1 MAQTNDDKE
10 AILEAIPTIG
20 KAAKLSRGHTED
32 QYRAISKELSACKG
46 VAESDRLLLDNGLR
60 LALKNE
66 ALQLE
71 NTELRKGVNNAE
83 IARKAGR
90 SLPE

>member
-1 MAQTNDDKE
+1 MVQTNDDKE
-10 AILEAIPTIG
+10 AILGVIPAG
-20 KAAKLSRGHTED
+20 GNAAVKPRHTED
-32 QYRAISKELSACKG
+32 QYRALGKELSECKD
-46 VAESDRLLLDNGLR
+46 AAKSDRLLLDNGLR

-71 NTELRKGVNNAE
+71 NSMLRKGVENAE
-83 IARKAGR
+83 IAQKAGR